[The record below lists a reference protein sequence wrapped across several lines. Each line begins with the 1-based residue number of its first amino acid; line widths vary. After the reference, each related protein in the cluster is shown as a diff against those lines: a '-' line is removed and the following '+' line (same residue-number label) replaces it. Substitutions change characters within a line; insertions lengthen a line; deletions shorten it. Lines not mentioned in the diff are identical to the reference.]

1 MKLWKRGDLRTR
13 ACPACSTAIPKHLT
27 DIENWHVKND
37 FIRNLYSFLEL
48 EDFYNC
54 EDRPEFHCNVCD
66 RDKKT
71 ANRNKSTENSSSS
84 EVSECQPVISVTQ
97 TSDPHCFASNAAIV
111 TTERVLSQ
119 ESHTT
124 QVKSTDAHVLSSQS
138 MESHNRENA
147 IQNSQWPRSQMMN
160 PQELGFETIP
170 PRTRSTASL
179 NEPLLTQENQITL
192 HSLDSQ
198 PTPSR
203 SCSMAGDKTLLPTPN
218 CKPHVPMHESF
229 FGMECVQCVQS
240 MCNCCADKHVKMT
253 ASTSHC
259 VHTYGDSSPA
269 SIIRWMQSQEL
280 TFTNCIE
287 HPSRK
292 YQVYCE
298 LCKTPCCLLCLKK
311 HESHPCR
318 DLNICFREKRAHLNE
333 DYVFYRDLAKIHET
347 DMKQEIIISKIQ
359 AQRDDANRDTDVA
372 IHKLN
377 SQFLKR
383 HQSRCQALFSV
394 CHAVIQCGNP
404 VEVLMMYEHLKNVI
418 SEDLLLLPQSV
429 IIDSHLD
436 EQTRLF
442 AARSSEFTIAYYYS
456 TVFFKVYPFI
466 KSHMTDR
473 TCLQSKYKLYEVR
486 LTGPARRLANR

>member
-1 MKLWKRGDLRTR
+1 MDSFKKSFESIILCISCGIIRPDNKLLPCFHSMCVPCLIKLWKRGNPRTDTR
-13 ACPACSTAIPKHLT
+13 ACPACSTTIPKHLKDMET
-27 DIENWHVKND
+27 WYVKHD
-37 FIRNLYSFLEL
+37 FIRNLHSFFEL

-54 EDRPEFHCNVCD
+54 EDRSEFQCEVCD
-66 RDKKT
+66 SDKIT
-71 ANRNKSTENSSSS
+71 PNRNKLTENRSSS
-84 EVSECQPVISVTQ
+84 EVSECQPVISVIQ
-97 TSDPHCFASNAAIV
+97 TSDPYCLASNAAIV
-111 TTERVLSQ
+111 TTEPVLSKK
-119 ESHTT
+119 SRTT
-124 QVKSTDAHVLSSQS
+124 QMKSTDAHVLASQS
-138 MESHNRENA
+138 LESHNRENA
-147 IQNSQWPRSQMMN
+147 IQNSQSPRSQMMN

-170 PRTRSTASL
+170 SRTRSIASL
-179 NEPLLTQENQITL
+179 TKPLPTQGNQITL

-203 SCSMAGDKTLLPTPN
+203 SCSMADDKTLLPTPE

-229 FGMECVQCVQS
+229 FMECVQCLQS
-240 MCNCCADKHVKMT
+240 MCNCCAEKHVKMT
-253 ASTSHC
+253 TSTSHC

-269 SIIRWMQSQEL
+269 NIIQWMQSQEL
-280 TFTNCIE
+280 TFTNCIQ

-292 YQVYCE
+292 NQVYCE

-318 DLNICFREKRAHLNE
+318 DLNICFREKRKHLNE
-333 DYVFYRDLAKIHET
+333 DFIFYQHLANIHET
-347 DMKQEIIISKIQ
+347 DMKQEIIVSKIQ

-383 HQSRCQALFSV
+383 HQSRCQALFSM

-404 VEVLMMYEHLKNVI
+404 VEVLMMYEHLKDVI

-429 IIDSHLD
+429 IFDSHLD

-442 AARSSEFTIAYYYS
+442 AARSSEFTIA
-456 TVFFKVYPFI
+456 VLCF
-466 KSHMTDR
+466 
-473 TCLQSKYKLYEVR
+473 
-486 LTGPARRLANR
+486 